1 MGNLRFIGSLA
12 GLCLG
17 GITLAWADYE
27 WDDTSPLIHAVD
39 EDLDPMIQEP
49 TLGIAPWFQEF
60 MPDFLHL
67 VKRSYNATKRS
78 DRSTYR
84 LPAEMMQAQVDIG
97 KHVWHCRQ
105 NFAGTQG
112 AIRAEGCR
120 QSCLRCLLNCCS
132 CCCGEGEV
140 TAAEIDFPG
149 FVAYTQHRDLHVIV
163 LVLRG
168 SQGELFQSAHGIF
181 GPTWMDNFFAARQR
195 VSADRMGFNGFV
207 HAGYAQKIQNFFWN
221 LQSDLRDLIRRIPRE
236 ERDRIRFVCT
246 GHSQGAGLATLLTPQ
261 LIHTYGQR
269 LFGQDFDN
277 QRTPRFF
284 CLALSSPMVLAG
296 RESQEAFERYVG
308 RSNVLR
314 LFVHRDLVTLAA
326 FRGYVPVGTPAIVSI
341 SDAIHRA
348 IQADVSHHYR
358 TLFYKKLRAQF
369 DPARFDRVA
378 ERIRLPSD
386 GAQDEILQVAKDEP
400 HKKLYWH
407 YIKFLLTSPSFHYD
421 MITSQGFADVC
432 NRARRL
438 ALSTSLE
445 ALKDS
450 DPPPA
455 RRTVS
460 EESLLRSP
468 YRRRHS
474 SLKRTSPL
482 LIYTQMPSRI
492 AADPEQITAEDL
504 QSWMEPSF
512 DWEEALRLARGD
524 LLPEEITIDSERAG
538 RIAGVA
544 DELERSVFRADSG
557 RNFLKPADAF
567 RDCLGTHRRLNA
579 REPKVG
585 TFPHDP
591 EFLAFV
597 GVDPSALE
605 DRPYPLPGVE
615 LSLIATLH
623 AGAQDGKEAAF
634 HPHILNTSL
643 PIALKNGQIEERK
656 QSGELDISTPLLSA
670 LE

>member
-1 MGNLRFIGSLA
+1 MGNLRFIESLA

-27 WDDTSPLIHAVD
+27 WEDTSPLIHAID
-39 EDLDPMIQEP
+39 ESPDPVTQGP
-49 TLGIAPWFQEF
+49 TLGIAPWFQELV
-60 MPDFLHL
+60 PDFLYL

-78 DRSTYR
+78 DRTTYR

-97 KHVWHCRQ
+97 EHVWHCRQ

-132 CCCGEGEV
+132 CCCAEGEV

-149 FVAYTQHRDLHVIV
+149 FVAHTQHRGLHVIAI
-163 LVLRG
+163 VLRG

-181 GPTWMDNFFAARQR
+181 GPTWMDNFFAAKQR
-195 VSADRMGFNGFV
+195 VSADRMGFDGFV
-207 HAGYAQKIQNFFWN
+207 HTGYAQKIQNFFWN

-269 LFGQDFDN
+269 LFGHDFDN

-284 CLALSSPMVLAG
+284 CFALSSPMVLAG
-296 RESQEAFERYVG
+296 HESQEAFERYVG
-308 RSNVLR
+308 RSNVLH

-326 FRGYVPVGTPAIVSI
+326 LRGYVPVGTPAIVSI

-358 TLFYKKLRAQF
+358 MLFYKKLRAQF
-369 DPARFDRVA
+369 DPERFDRVA

-407 YIKFLLTSPSFHYD
+407 YIKFLLTSPFFHYD
-421 MITSQGFADVC
+421 MLTPQGFADVC
-432 NRARRL
+432 NRAQRL

-445 ALKDS
+445 ALEDS
-450 DPPPA
+450 DPPA
-455 RRTVS
+455 RCSVP
-460 EESLLRSP
+460 EESLLSP
-468 YRRRHS
+468 PRGRRHS
-474 SLKRTSPL
+474 LRRRTPPL
-482 LIYTQMPSRI
+482 LYTQMSSRI
-492 AADPEQITAEDL
+492 AAEPGQITAEDL
-504 QSWMEPSF
+504 QGWMEPSF

-524 LLPEEITIDSERAG
+524 LRPEEIILDPERAE
-538 RIAGVA
+538 RIAAVA
-544 DELERSVFRADSG
+544 DQLERSVFRAASG
-557 RNFLKPADAF
+557 RNFLKTADAF
-567 RDCLGTHRRLNA
+567 RDCLATHRRLNA
-579 REPKVG
+579 RELKVG
-585 TFPHDP
+585 LFPHDP

-597 GVDPSALE
+597 GVDVAE
-605 DRPYPLPGVE
+605 FQDRLYPLPGAE
-615 LSLIATLH
+615 LSLIAILH
-623 AGAQDGKEAAF
+623 SGAQDGKEAAF
-634 HPHILNTSL
+634 HPHILSTSL

-656 QSGELDISTPLLSA
+656 QSGELDAAMPLLSA